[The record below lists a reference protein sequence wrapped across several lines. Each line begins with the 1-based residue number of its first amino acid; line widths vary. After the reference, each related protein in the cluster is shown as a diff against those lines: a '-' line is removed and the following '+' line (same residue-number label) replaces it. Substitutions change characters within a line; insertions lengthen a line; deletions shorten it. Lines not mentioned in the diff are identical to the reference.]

1 MCVLLASVPRLRCAL
16 LANMLRESHKRNS
29 LENMVDLH
37 MIPVSQGHTYALW
50 VWANDAAT
58 RRASGDRDLIPW
70 GEHVDWLQSLNG
82 TVDHQ
87 VATDRDS
94 GQPLGVI
101 RLDFS
106 DDKTEARLSYCVAP
120 EARGQHVGTQLVQW
134 AMDTHA
140 NEAVLLA
147 EVESA
152 NAVSHRIFQG
162 LGWYWHVGLNLY
174 IWPPRVD
181 VENVV

>member
-1 MCVLLASVPRLRCAL
+1 
-16 LANMLRESHKRNS
+16 MLRESHKRNR
-29 LENMVDLH
+29 LRNMVDLH

-50 VWANDAAT
+50 VWANDTAT
-58 RRASGDRDLIPW
+58 RRASGDRALIPW

-87 VATDRDS
+87 VATDRDT

-106 DDKTEARLSYCVAP
+106 DDKTEAQLSYCVAP
-120 EARGQHVGTQLVQW
+120 EARGQQVGTQLVQW

-140 NEAVLLA
+140 NETQLFAD
-147 EVESA
+147 VEPTNEYSA
-152 NAVSHRIFQG
+152 KIFLT
-162 LGWYWHVGLNLY
+162 LGWQVIPGDDPSCMDFRV
-174 IWPPRVD
+174 IWPADAV
-181 VENVV
+181 